1 MWFCI
6 KRSKA
11 LPDGGSLDGDDL
23 IPLAGSVRQALEF
36 ARTVQLMRRDHGARE
51 IWHRVYGGLSDG
63 KPGLLR
69 ALTARAEAQVMRLA
83 LIYALLDRSPVIGA
97 VHLTAALALW
107 EYCEASV
114 EHIFGDR
121 LGDPVMDTILDGLR
135 QAPAGLTRTDI
146 SNLLGR
152 HYSASRIQTAL
163 DALSWT
169 GKAQRAIESTS
180 GRPTERWFASEG
192 SPPRHRIH

>member
-1 MWFCI
+1 
-6 KRSKA
+6 
-11 LPDGGSLDGDDL
+11 
-23 IPLAGSVRQALEF
+23 
-36 ARTVQLMRRDHGARE
+36 
-51 IWHRVYGGLSDG
+51 
-63 KPGLLR
+63 
-69 ALTARAEAQVMRLA
+69 MRLA

-107 EYCEASV
+107 EYSEASV

-121 LGDPVMDTILDGLR
+121 LGDPVVDTVLDGLR

-163 DALSWT
+163 DALSQT
-169 GKAQRAIESTS
+169 GKAHRMNERTD
-180 GRPTERWFASEG
+180 GRSTERWFATEG
-192 SPPRHRIH
+192 LGLNSLNSLNSQEG